1 MIFDL
6 VCSRIWMLKSR
17 WIGGVTVKKIDATTV
32 TLVYENGE
40 FTLKED

>member
-1 MIFDL
+1 
-6 VCSRIWMLKSR
+6 
-17 WIGGVTVKKIDATTV
+17 VTVKKIDATTV